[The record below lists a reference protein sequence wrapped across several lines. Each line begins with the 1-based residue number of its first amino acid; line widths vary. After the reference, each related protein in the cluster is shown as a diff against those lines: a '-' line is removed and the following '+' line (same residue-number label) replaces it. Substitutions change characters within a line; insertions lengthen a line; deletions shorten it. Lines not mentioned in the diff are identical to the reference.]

1 MEEALPSNEGV
12 SSSLSTSGFVGSMKH
27 EKVQKTAERTASRV
41 MGLVHEERREREL
54 REAVV
59 AAATK
64 SRWTVLEMK
73 CQPQG
78 SRKKSKRL
86 ETSYSLLV
94 TVHSI
99 YDFSDE
105 SGLMDRTDPFV
116 SLELGKQRYE
126 TTIKDDVRP
135 CPRFIPVMPFCN
147 VASI

>member
-1 MEEALPSNEGV
+1 
-12 SSSLSTSGFVGSMKH
+12 
-27 EKVQKTAERTASRV
+27 

-64 SRWTVLEMK
+64 SRWTMLEMK

-78 SRKKSKRL
+78 SKKSKRL

-94 TVHSI
+94 TVHRI
-99 YDFSDE
+99 YDFPDE